1 MLNVIVRDYCHY
13 TREYRGA
20 AHSICNLKYGIPKK
34 IIHFLNGINY
44 DNHFTIKRLAEEL
57 EGQFTCLEENTEKDI
72 TFSVLIKKEVKRSG
86 EEIGKTIS
94 HKLKLTDAPIF
105 MTRS

>member
-1 MLNVIVRDYCHY
+1 MLNIIVRDHCHY
-13 TREYRGA
+13 TREYRRV

-34 IIHFLNGINY
+34 IINFLNGFNY
-44 DNHFTIKRLAEEL
+44 DNHFTIKRLAEEM

-72 TFSVLIKKEVKRSG
+72 TFSVLLKKKVKRSG

-94 HKLKLTDAPIF
+94 YKLKLIDTPIF
-105 MTRS
+105 MTNS